1 MSRCRLV
8 LRLKPKLKI
17 QLSWLLLEIAHELIL
32 YVRPVQVL
40 QGNYWHQSLGLY
52 IAQGIMPLLNIPSQC
67 SLEHQFKVAFTAHQN
82 FGLRISHSLEIGGL
96 MPCLLAPIILGFWGS
111 SCLMG
116 MPWWM
121 TWWGLICL
129 ISQFLQTWQAV
140 QWLLLQYD
148 GVMFDCFGQCYSFQW
163 EFALRPLFLK
173 ERQKKSSIETM
184 LSCNGVR
191 QVHTLNG
198 TKTLIQKTTTLTW
211 FSFTQTCPFSFF
223 LGN

>member
-1 MSRCRLV
+1 
-8 LRLKPKLKI
+8 
-17 QLSWLLLEIAHELIL
+17 
-32 YVRPVQVL
+32 
-40 QGNYWHQSLGLY
+40 
-52 IAQGIMPLLNIPSQC
+52 MPLLNIPSQC

-96 MPCLLAPIILGFWGS
+96 IPCLLAPIILGFWGS

-129 ISQFLQTWQAV
+129 ISQFLQTWQAG

-148 GVMFDCFGQCYSFQW
+148 GVMFACFGQCYSFQW

-198 TKTLIQKTTTLTW
+198 TKTLIQKNNHFDLIFFHTNMPFFLLFRELTIKTKAMRHGRLYEDAW
-211 FSFTQTCPFSFF
+211 QRQTCQENNLFWLSEKS
-223 LGN
+223 